1 MAEYYPSSITIPN
14 VVTSAKKV
22 CVKKGNVLYP
32 VLCQSQTVK
41 ITFQWTHSYS
51 NYHRYYTIFVKLEWV
66 GGSVKDRFD
75 VELNWFFGDNQTVA
89 NIKKVTLKASSTSVT
104 SSSYTFNTGFNTGYY
119 GRCQAQD
126 MYWKHNGVGN
136 FRASG
141 GSSVVSLGSSSGTRT
156 QTITLARLNKVKLVI

>member
-1 MAEYYPSSITIPN
+1 MATYYPSSITIPN

-41 ITFQWTHSYS
+41 ITFQWTHEYS
-51 NYHRYYTIFVKLEWV
+51 TYYHYYTIFVKLEWV

-75 VELNWFFGDNQTVA
+75 IELNWFFGDVQSGA
-89 NIKKVTLKASSTSVT
+89 NYKTVTLKASNTSVT
-104 SSSYTFNTGFNTGYY
+104 SPSYTFDTGFDTGYY
-119 GRCQAQD
+119 GKCQAKEI
-126 MYWKHNGVGN
+126 YWHHSGVGN

-141 GSSVVSLGSSSGTRT
+141 GSSVVNLGESSGTKT
-156 QTITLARLNKVKLVI
+156 QTITLAKLSKVKLVI